1 MMLNSSRFFW
11 KHAQIRDGFV
21 VFLSH
26 RLKILVE
33 LRTHHARTVKRI
45 SFEYRNIWVSNKFF
59 KKWLL
64 CWLFCLCSFI
74 TYSSSKNGRKTTA
87 SKLLTHRFSAGRVG
101 EFFQFW
107 LLARLPRTNF
117 DTKIVNFV
125 LKLVLPCD
133 TLRKYSQ
140 FFSFLLYVYCKNCF
154 LVFFS

>member
-1 MMLNSSRFFW
+1 MLNSSRFFR
-11 KHAQIRDGFV
+11 KHAQIRDSFV

-33 LRTHHARTVKRI
+33 LRTHYARIVKRI
-45 SFEYRNIWVSNKFF
+45 SFEYRNIWDF
-59 KKWLL
+59 KWIFQKMTS
-64 CWLFCLCSFI
+64 LFIILFMVI
-74 TYSSSKNGRKTTA
+74 HNSSSKNGRKTTA
-87 SKLLTHRFSAGRVG
+87 SKLLKQRFSAGCVG

-133 TLRKYSQ
+133 ALRKYSQ
-140 FFSFLLYVYCKNCF
+140 FFSFLLYCKNCF

>member
-1 MMLNSSRFFW
+1 MLNSSRFFR
-11 KHAQIRDGFV
+11 KHAQIRDSFV

-26 RLKILVE
+26 QLKILVQ
-33 LRTHHARTVKRI
+33 LRTHYARTV
-45 SFEYRNIWVSNKFF
+45 SEFHLSTGTFGFSNNFF

-64 CWLFCLCSFI
+64 CLLFCLCSFI

-87 SKLLTHRFSAGRVG
+87 SKLLTHRFSAGCVG
-101 EFFQFW
+101 GIFQFW
-107 LLARLPRTNF
+107 LLARRLPRTNF

-125 LKLVLPCD
+125 LKLALASD